1 MKGEGERAAR
11 GLRGTAATEA
21 AQIPHELQ
29 DGSVSGGGALQMD
42 DTGKKLPWD
51 RDPRYG
57 AAGGCP
63 ERCWGSIERTERGGG
78 VRLTPRTSAVSSS
91 RFCALSGTDSS
102 LPTGS
107 FFCSTREEKPHR
119 GFKTQT
125 RR

>member
-29 DGSVSGGGALQMD
+29 DGSVSGGGGLQMD

-63 ERCWGSIERTERGGG
+63 ERCWGSIEHAERGGG
-78 VRLTPRTSAVSSS
+78 QTHPQDVGCQLIQVLRALRHGLIAPHGLLLLQHEGRETP
-91 RFCALSGTDSS
+91 
-102 LPTGS
+102 P
-107 FFCSTREEKPHR
+107 
-119 GFKTQT
+119 GF
-125 RR
+125 